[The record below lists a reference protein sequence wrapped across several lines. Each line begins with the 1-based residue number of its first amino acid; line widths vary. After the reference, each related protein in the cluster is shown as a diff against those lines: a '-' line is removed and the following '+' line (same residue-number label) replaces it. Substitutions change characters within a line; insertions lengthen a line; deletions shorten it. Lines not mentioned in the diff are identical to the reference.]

1 MNYQPS
7 INPELVQLW
16 SKELSDK
23 EPYVYPFKAS
33 YKATNGQLHFIA
45 SFHSNKI
52 ESETF
57 KMIQDTIV
65 NEKID
70 LIILEGF
77 KYSDGLSPKGIS
89 TWAKNQGKNGHYNGF
104 ETAFTIK
111 TALEKGIP
119 FIGGEPDDSY
129 ILSEV
134 QKKGFSTNDLI
145 FYYFVQQVFQH
156 TMNETIDN
164 IDVTEIFKKV
174 ILGQKNL
181 FTNKAPSFEEFKEW
195 YLLKNKQEFVL
206 SEINEE
212 SPAPFYD
219 GKLYTQKV
227 ASAVLLARDQ
237 FIVTKIAD
245 SLKKNKTVLVVYGG
259 SHWSTQSEALENL
272 YGKPTFFK

>member
-52 ESETF
+52 
-57 KMIQDTIV
+57 
-65 NEKID
+65 
-70 LIILEGF
+70 
-77 KYSDGLSPKGIS
+77 
-89 TWAKNQGKNGHYNGF
+89 
-104 ETAFTIK
+104 
-111 TALEKGIP
+111 
-119 FIGGEPDDSY
+119 
-129 ILSEV
+129 
-134 QKKGFSTNDLI
+134 
-145 FYYFVQQVFQH
+145 
-156 TMNETIDN
+156 
-164 IDVTEIFKKV
+164 
-174 ILGQKNL
+174 
-181 FTNKAPSFEEFKEW
+181 EFKEW